1 MSDRWVDLNDAIP
14 VAAYAVDMMTVVT
27 EEGVGHSC
35 YLRFMSADDNDEVIC
50 FTLDPD
56 VAAVLG
62 WEIAGAANGHLDRLI
77 MERIPD
83 NDALEELARRLG
95 LLEE

>member
-1 MSDRWVDLNDAIP
+1 
-14 VAAYAVDMMTVVT
+14 
-27 EEGVGHSC
+27 
-35 YLRFMSADDNDEVIC
+35 VIC